1 MTNEEIA
8 REIGNA
14 REIGDASITA
24 IATGLLNL
32 ERLQENLRQM
42 ATESSTPD
50 STPTNEQERRKQFG
64 ARLRMIRTLR
74 NISRN
79 ELAKKLGLSSPF
91 IANIE
96 NGRREP
102 SNKHLIGMAKVLN
115 VTTDWLLD
123 VPPPSP

>member
-1 MTNEEIA
+1 MTNEDIA

-42 ATESSTPD
+42 ATEPPTTD
-50 STPTNEQERRKQFG
+50 STPTDEQERRKQFG

-115 VTTDWLLD
+115 VSTDWLLD